1 MSTADLLNNQDFGEE
16 SEEDFNPGPERD
28 SDDEGDAKPQADG
41 DDDDDEPAQR
51 PKVSRQPSTDVK
63 EDVEDEEGGEE
74 QDEEE
79 EEEDEEEE
87 DDDEEDEDDD
97 VEVRNLHH
105 HGCND
110 NANNL

>member
-1 MSTADLLNNQDFGEE
+1 MSTADFLNQDFGEE
-16 SEEDFNPGPERD
+16 SEEDFNPEPERD

-63 EDVEDEEGGEE
+63 EDVEDEE
-74 QDEEE
+74 
-79 EEEDEEEE
+79 
-87 DDDEEDEDDD
+87 DD

-105 HGCND
+105 HRCDG
-110 NANNL
+110 NANIL